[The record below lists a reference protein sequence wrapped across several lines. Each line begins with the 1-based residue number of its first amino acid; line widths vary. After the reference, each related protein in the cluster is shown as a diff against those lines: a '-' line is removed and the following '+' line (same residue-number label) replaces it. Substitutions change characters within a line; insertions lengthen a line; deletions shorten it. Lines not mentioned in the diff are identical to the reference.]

1 MTVTTGTTDN
11 FTDATVGGSTI
22 DVKGA
27 FTYVSWNADASGK
40 NYVVANSANA
50 TALQKA
56 LWEFYEVV
64 PGEWLTDQ
72 IKSNLKLVDGNLVP
86 TDGVTNGPL
95 PSNTKVV
102 YNAADETL
110 TYNNYS
116 GTPVN
121 WDYKLFIP
129 VKFGYKWKTF
139 TMTFEVVVKKNSGT
153 PAQR

>member
-1 MTVTTGTTDN
+1 M
-11 FTDATVGGSTI
+11 
-22 DVKGA
+22 
-27 FTYVSWNADASGK
+27 
-40 NYVVANSANA
+40 
-50 TALQKA
+50 
-56 LWEFYEVV
+56 
-64 PGEWLTDQ
+64 TDQ
-72 IKSNLKLVDGNLVP
+72 IKSNLQLVNGNLVP

-102 YNAADETL
+102 YNQADETL

-139 TMTFEVVVKKNSGT
+139 TLTFEVDVKKNSGT